1 MKSCKECRNFMEC
14 IKKNEVVVNFGGG
27 DHICP
32 DFKEKPLIDFRIVN
46 EKEFYVKA
54 LTNDG
59 GNIVIGELDMM
70 FDDYVVRD
78 EIKRKNHTVNALTIC
93 KNSGLKDWCGKYV
106 YEYDLLELEKNGTNI
121 GYGYLVWNDF
131 YGRWLIRR
139 FATYSGTIEPQAV
152 KYITCGNVLLNFEDA
167 KKIYAQDEEEDKR
180 NAVIDTS
187 YCPSCFKK

>member
-1 MKSCKECRNFMEC
+1 MEC

-54 LTNDG
+54 LTNDI
-59 GNIVIGELDMM
+59 GNVINGVLDT
-70 FDDYVVRD
+70 FLDDYVVRD
-78 EIKRKNHTVNALTIC
+78 ETNHKNYTVSALTIC
-93 KNSGLKDWCGKYV
+93 KNSGLKDWRGKYV
-106 YEYDLLELEKNGTNI
+106 YEYDLLKLEKNGSNI

-139 FATYSGTIEPQAV
+139 YATYSGTLEPHTV
-152 KYITCGNVLLNFEDA
+152 KYTVCGNVLHNFEDA
-167 KKIYAQDEEEDKR
+167 QKIYAQDEEEDKR
-180 NAVIDTS
+180 NVVIDNS